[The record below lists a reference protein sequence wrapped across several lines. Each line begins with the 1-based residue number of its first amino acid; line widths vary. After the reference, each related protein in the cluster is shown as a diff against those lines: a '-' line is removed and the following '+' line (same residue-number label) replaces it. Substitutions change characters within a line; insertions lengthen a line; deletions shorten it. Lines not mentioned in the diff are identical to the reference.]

1 MNYLSDKNKEPQRKL
16 YYGNRYLVYDI
27 GYGEQGSEA
36 RYSIYR
42 YYLCEGDTE
51 EEAVKDW
58 LRQSPFESYYLG
70 KDNKTYFVGD
80 GRSWLSIVPLVESS
94 NESEESELKWR

>member
-1 MNYLSDKNKEPQRKL
+1 MNYPSDKLKQQERKL
-16 YYGNRYLVYDI
+16 YFKNRYLIYDI
-27 GYGEQGSEA
+27 GYGEQGSEV

-42 YYLCEGDTE
+42 YYMCEGTNE

-58 LRQSPFESYYLG
+58 IKQSPFDSYYLG

-80 GRSWLSIVPLVESS
+80 GRSWLSIVPLVSGS
-94 NESEESELKWR
+94 NEIDEPKLKW